1 MIKDYRIEAF
11 TNDDKRARKYAFI
24 IKGKDEQEA
33 LHNAQN
39 HITNSYKD
47 NNFYEIEMSLIG
59 NSLTQ

>member
-1 MIKDYRIEAF
+1 MNKDYKIEAF

-24 IKGKDEQEA
+24 INGKDEKEA
-33 LHNAQN
+33 LLNAQN

-47 NNFYEIEMSLIG
+47 SDFYEIEMTLIG